1 MNVGSAKIDVASCP
15 DVPHHLLDVVD
26 VSQSFSALDYYNLA
40 VPVIQVSYQLTNGS
54 QSLFVHEIISHSC
67 MELDRA
73 IKLVFILLCIH
84 LHTVYIDSYRSMDFR
99 VSYPEAVFHW
109 W

>member
-40 VPVIQVSYQLTNGS
+40 VPVIQVSY
-54 QSLFVHEIISHSC
+54 
-67 MELDRA
+67 
-73 IKLVFILLCIH
+73 
-84 LHTVYIDSYRSMDFR
+84 
-99 VSYPEAVFHW
+99 
-109 W
+109 